1 MFPVHLWFPVSA
13 SMQLLWTGFAPGQEQ
28 VCRLSSLPCSLVPFM
43 AGLLGEVGSEP
54 AGVLH
59 EKGLQIPG
67 GIFENF
73 RISGVPPPP
82 SKTPRESWR
91 RRQCIVTL
99 PSRPAHDEP
108 PPKLGFR

>member
-1 MFPVHLWFPVSA
+1 MRKGYKYLVGFLRTFVFPAF
-13 SMQLLWTGFAPGQEQ
+13 
-28 VCRLSSLPCSLVPFM
+28 
-43 AGLLGEVGSEP
+43 
-54 AGVLH
+54 
-59 EKGLQIPG
+59 
-67 GIFENF
+67 
-73 RISGVPPPP
+73 PPPP

>member
-1 MFPVHLWFPVSA
+1 MRKGYKYLVGFLRTCVFPAF
-13 SMQLLWTGFAPGQEQ
+13 
-28 VCRLSSLPCSLVPFM
+28 
-43 AGLLGEVGSEP
+43 
-54 AGVLH
+54 
-59 EKGLQIPG
+59 
-67 GIFENF
+67 
-73 RISGVPPPP
+73 PPP